1 MIFPKC
7 LPLAAASFLVAAP
20 AMAEDLD
27 FLFENNSSF
36 AIVEL
41 YASPSNVGE
50 WEEDIL
56 GRDILDAGESARVSI
71 RDGRRTCEYD
81 LKIVFDDG
89 DEITDTT
96 DLCETGSYRVDD

>member
-1 MIFPKC
+1 MVFRKIFP
-7 LPLAAASFLVAAP
+7 LAIAASLIAAP
-20 AMAEDLD
+20 AMADDLD
-27 FLFENNSSF
+27 FLFENNSSYT
-36 AIVEL
+36 IVEL
-41 YASPSNVGE
+41 YASPSNVDE

-56 GRDILDAGESARVSI
+56 GRDILEAGESARVTI

-96 DLCETGSYRVDD
+96 DLCETESYRVDD

>member
-1 MIFPKC
+1 MNFPKC
-7 LPLAAASFLVAAP
+7 LPLAAASFLLAAP
-20 AMAEDLD
+20 AMAEDLE

-36 AIVEL
+36 VIVEL

-71 RDGRRTCEYD
+71 RDGRRACEYD

-96 DLCETGSYRVDD
+96 DLCDTGSYRVDD